1 MTALICGS
9 MAYDTVMMFEG
20 RFRDH
25 LLADKL
31 HLINVS
37 FLVPSM
43 RRNFGGCAGNIAY
56 NLRLLGGEGRIMATV
71 GHDFGPYAEWLDRWG
86 IERTHVRTLPDQFT
100 AQAYITTDLENN
112 QITAF
117 HPGAMNHSHLNRVSD
132 SSGVKLGIVAPDGR
146 EGMLGHAEQ
155 FAALGLPFLFYP
167 GQGLPL
173 FDGEELRHFI
183 ERATWVAVNDYE
195 GSLLSERT
203 GWPLEQIAARV
214 RALIVTRGA
223 EGSWIFAE
231 GQRLEIPVAKP
242 VRVVDPTGCGDA
254 YRAGLLYGLERGLDW
269 ARTGRAAAL
278 LATIKLEHHGTQQHQ
293 VTQDEFRQRFRAA
306 FDYSL

>member
-43 RRNFGGCAGNIAY
+43 RRNFGGCAGNIGY
-56 NLRLLGGEGRIMATV
+56 NLKLLGGDGLIMATV
-71 GHDFGPYAEWLDRWG
+71 GHDFGPYAEWLDRCG
-86 IERTHVRTLPDQFT
+86 LERTHVRVLPEQFT
-100 AQAYITTDLENN
+100 AQAYITTDLDNN

-132 SSGVKLGIVAPDGR
+132 GSGAKLGIVAPDGR
-146 EGMLGHAEQ
+146 DGMLSHAEQ
-155 FAALGLPFLFYP
+155 FAAAGLPFLFDP
-167 GQGLPL
+167 GQGLPM

-195 GSLLSERT
+195 GSLLAERT
-203 GWPLEQIAARV
+203 GWSLEQIAGRV

-223 EGSWIFAE
+223 EGSWIFTARE
-231 GQRLEIPVAKP
+231 RLEIPVAKAAQ
-242 VRVVDPTGCGDA
+242 VVDPTGCGDA
-254 YRAGLLYGLERGLDW
+254 YRAGLLFGLERGFDW
-269 ARTGRAAAL
+269 ATTGRVAAL
-278 LATIKLEHHGTQQHQ
+278 LAAVKIEHYGTQQHA
-293 VTQDEFRQRFRAA
+293 VSPDEFKQRFRAA
-306 FDYSL
+306 FGHAL